1 MPRVS
6 NPWQGARMRLFTGV
20 AGGLWLWVFLGPV
33 AKLGL
38 LYQPQ
43 SLLPVFVVLVL
54 AQLVPYKWVRVL
66 AAFAV
71 TTWYMRR
78 YHSPANVTALR
89 GIAIVFRGDAHDLV
103 GLLEHRV
110 PFSDPLQTHM
120 FLAALCLIFWLLLY
134 AAVRPRL
141 WVFYNALGVLVLGV
155 IDANTKVHPN
165 VALVV
170 MLLIFV
176 AVRSISQFQSIHD
189 RLVGA
194 RNPAFR
200 YFAPVAAIFGVVCGL
215 ALLLPKQQAVWANP
229 FVAVGNGSGVGLAGL
244 GLPARKVIG
253 YEQDDSSL
261 GGSFVMSKTPVLEVV
276 EPYPTY
282 LQGQILN
289 TYTGHGWIANN
300 LNPQA
305 VVPGQNFASPSATF
319 TNNVPANTVTQQVT
333 VLNASLHS
341 NNLFAGYAAQQ
352 LVSARLRR
360 PGIIEEDQN
369 TGTLISG
376 LLQPGDTY
384 TVVSRQM
391 SDPTTML
398 FNQSANPSSFP
409 ASVQSDLRLPS
420 TLPARVRQLA
430 QQLAVGTN
438 SELGKVQSVET
449 YLDNNEQYATQGIP
463 VPGPHQDYV
472 DQFLFETH
480 KGYCNNFSTAMA
492 VLLRAEGIP
501 TRWVTGFST
510 GTLDTSYK
518 GPGKRYIITNADAH
532 SWVQVYFPGAGWIP
546 FDPTPN
552 YYMAYSPSKAVSITP
567 PASSGTTTTAPKV
580 KPRKLPVPL
589 PNSGGSA
596 PSSGTGSGS
605 GTGTGIG
612 WVKPLLEGLG
622 WFAGVVL
629 VLALLFRRRLS
640 LFRHRASWR
649 GEGTTAMTRAIRHLL
664 HLLRVRGL
672 APKTG
677 GVTLR
682 DLGAVAKK
690 CEIPDEDYRGFVTTV
705 ERVWYGG
712 GEAEQ
717 RDMEQAKSV
726 WQRWLTQL
734 LQIWR

>member
-6 NPWQGARMRLFTGV
+6 NPWQGVGVRLFTGV
-20 AGGLWLWVFLGPV
+20 AGGLWLWVFLSPV

-54 AQLVPYKWVRVL
+54 AQLVPYRWVRAL
-66 AAFAV
+66 AAFVV

-78 YHSPANVTALR
+78 YHSPADATALQ
-89 GIAIVFRGDAHDLV
+89 GIATVFRGDAHDLV

-110 PFSDPLQTHM
+110 PFSDPLQTHL

-165 VALVV
+165 LALVV
-170 MLLIFV
+170 VLLLFV
-176 AVRSISQFQSIHD
+176 AVRSISQFQSIHH

-194 RNPAFR
+194 RNPVFR
-200 YFAPVAAIFGVVCGL
+200 YFTPVAAIFGVVCGL
-215 ALLLPKQQAVWANP
+215 ALLLPKQQAVWADP
-229 FVAVGNGSGVGLAGL
+229 FVAVGNGSGVGLAGI

-253 YEQDDSSL
+253 YEQNDSSL

-305 VVPGQNFASPSATF
+305 VVPGQNFASAGATF
-319 TNNVPANTVTQQVT
+319 TNKVPANTVTQQVT
-333 VLNASLHS
+333 VLNSTLHS
-341 NNLFAGYAAQQ
+341 NNLFAGYAPQQ
-352 LVSARLRR
+352 IVSARLRQ
-360 PGIIEEDQN
+360 PGIVEDQN

-391 SDPTTML
+391 ADPTTLL
-398 FNQSANPSSFP
+398 FNQAANPITFP
-409 ASVQSDLRLPS
+409 VSLKPDLQLPS
-420 TLPARVRQLA
+420 TLPERVRQLA

-438 SELGKVQSVET
+438 SELDKVQSVET

-463 VPGPHQDYV
+463 VPGPNQDYV

-480 KGYCNNFSTAMA
+480 KGYCNNFSSAMA

-518 GPGKRYIITNADAH
+518 GPENRYIITNADAH

-552 YYMAYSPSKAVSITP
+552 YYMAYAPSKATSVTS
-567 PASSGTTTTAPKV
+567 PASSGTTTTPPKV
-580 KPRKLPVPL
+580 TPRKLPVPV

-596 PSSGTGSGS
+596 PSSGS
-605 GTGTGIG
+605 GTGIG
-612 WVKPLLEGLG
+612 TAWVKPVSEGLG
-622 WFAGVVL
+622 WFAGAVA
-629 VLALLFRRRLS
+629 VLALLFRRRLL
-640 LFRHRASWR
+640 LFRHRAKWR

-664 HLLRVRGL
+664 QLLRSRGL
-672 APKTG
+672 APKTA

-682 DLGAVAKK
+682 DLGPVAKK
-690 CEIPDEDYRGFVTTV
+690 CEIPDEDYRTFVTTV

-712 GEAEQ
+712 DEPAEW
-717 RDMEQAKSV
+717 DMKEAKSV